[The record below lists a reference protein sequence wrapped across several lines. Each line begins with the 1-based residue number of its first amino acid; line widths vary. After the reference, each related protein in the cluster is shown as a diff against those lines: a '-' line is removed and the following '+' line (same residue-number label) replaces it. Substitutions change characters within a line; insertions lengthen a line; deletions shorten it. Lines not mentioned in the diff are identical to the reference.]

1 MEATVTSKG
10 QVTLPK
16 ALRDRLDIKPGEK
29 LAFFIRPGG
38 TTEFVVRRNNLDAVV
53 GMLKP
58 RTGKG
63 AKIEE
68 LSVEHLIEKGQLK
81 IDSTG

>member
-1 MEATVTSKG
+1 MTSKG

-16 ALRDRLDIKPGEK
+16 ALRDKLNIKPGEK
-29 LAFFIRPGG
+29 LAFFIRTDG

-53 GMLKP
+53 GMMKP

-63 AKIEE
+63 AT
-68 LSVEHLIEKGQLK
+68 VEDLKEAARKGAIDAFEKSNK
-81 IDSTG
+81 

>member
-16 ALRDRLDIKPGEK
+16 ALRDKLDIKPGEK
-29 LAFFIRPGG
+29 LAFFIRADG
-38 TTEFVVRRNNLDAVV
+38 TTEFVVRRNNLGAVV

-58 RTGKG
+58 RTGNG
-63 AKIEE
+63 ATIED
-68 LSVEHLIEKGQLK
+68 LSVERLIAKGQ
-81 IDSTG
+81 IDEDATK

>member
-29 LAFFIRPGG
+29 LAFFIRPDG
-38 TTEFVVRRNNLDAVV
+38 TTGFVVRRDNVDAII
-53 GMLKP
+53 GKLKP
-58 RTGKG
+58 RSSKR

-68 LSVEHLIEKGQLK
+68 LSVEHLIEKGQIK
-81 IDSTG
+81 AEPTR

>member
-10 QVTLPK
+10 QITLPK
-16 ALRDRLDIKPGEK
+16 ALRDKLNIKPGEK
-29 LAFFIRPGG
+29 LAFFIRDDG

-58 RTGKG
+58 RKG
-63 AKIEE
+63 MGATFEDLADAARK
-68 LSVEHLIEKGQLK
+68 SAVEAFENSCK
-81 IDSTG
+81 